1 MTFTLVIILN
11 KLRILDKHSFETNDK
26 ELLVM
31 VTKHNIT
38 FTFTPTLLITKKLCY
53 NTQKVEQ

>member
-1 MTFTLVIILN
+1 MTFTLVIIVN
-11 KLRILDKHSFETNDK
+11 KLRILDKHTFGTNDK
-26 ELLVM
+26 KLLVI

-38 FTFTPTLLITKKLCY
+38 ITFTPTLLITKKLCY